1 MSDVLKD
8 AEDAILSAV
17 RELFPLQ
24 FDSIASKLKVWM
36 DHERGVVVSNI
47 GFILGKETKSKPD
60 VVTVM
65 LASKL
70 RDNPIYKDVYVTP
83 SNFKRLP
90 ALIMQVDSVMIG

>member
-8 AEDAILSAV
+8 VEDAILSAV

-90 ALIMQVDSVMIG
+90 ALIMQVDSAMIV